1 MEDQNKQP
9 ISGYVVNVSLL
20 KIIKAKRS
28 YFESEVQNST
38 NQSRTTCFSHEKR
51 KLATEEDQNTGWEY
65 VNFKKFDNGDLLV
78 TNSTSE
84 KATCNCT
91 IFHNWQKHE

>member
-1 MEDQNKQP
+1 MFHFCFT
-9 ISGYVVNVSLL
+9 S
-20 KIIKAKRS
+20 
-28 YFESEVQNST
+28 ESEVPNST
-38 NQSRTTCFSHEKR
+38 NQSRTACFSPENR
-51 KLATEEDQNTGWEY
+51 KLATEDQNSGWEY
-65 VNFKKFDNGDLLV
+65 VNFKKFGNGDLLV